1 MSIFRIIILTCA
13 FLPAATLHADN
24 WRSDVRAGDKAY
36 EHQKYDEALVRY
48 LEALNSKGDSALI
61 RYDLGNVF
69 HAQEKYDE
77 AVKSFQGALSGADSL
92 TRADALYNTGNAL
105 FGMQKYSEAA
115 AAYKSALRLRPG
127 QDDYLHNLQLAL
139 RLLKKQ
145 QQQPQNQQNQSDHK
159 EQKDRQ
165 NQNQQEKS
173 QDEQQQQQEQNQ
185 QQEQPSQENETEQ
198 QNQPQTAQKD
208 QLSREDAERLLNALL
223 KDEKRIQENLHRQK
237 AVETGV
243 KKDW

>member
-1 MSIFRIIILTCA
+1 MSRIWIGIALCA
-13 FLPAATLHADN
+13 FLLTAPLHADN

-48 LEALNSKGDSALI
+48 LEALSSKGDSALI

-77 AVKSFQGALSGADSL
+77 AVKSFQSALSGADSL

-105 FGMQKYSEAA
+105 FGMQKYQEAA

-127 QDDYLHNLQLAL
+127 QEDYLHNLQLAL
-139 RLLKKQ
+139 HLMKKQ
-145 QQQPQNQQNQSDHK
+145 QQQQQNQSDRK
-159 EQKDRQ
+159 ERKDQRDQQKQDQ
-165 NQNQQEKS
+165 TQDQQKQQQNQQ
-173 QDEQQQQQEQNQ
+173 QQNQ
-185 QQEQPSQENETEQ
+185 QQEQQQEKEPEQ
-198 QNQPQTAQKD
+198 QNQPQMAQKD
-208 QLSREDAERLLNALL
+208 QMTREDAERLLNALQ

-237 AVETGV
+237 AAEAGV